1 MALPKTGNRIL
12 QSRPV
17 SVRAIVRQNWL
28 RWRGGNCRFCEGG
41 ATAPPASSKEQD
53 RRYRNGVIFVPFQH
67 SIATIGAVT
76 DLYYP
81 AIPNAVQGK
90 KIPKSAP
97 FQYRKREDI
106 LYMAKQNRK
115 WNIQLI
121 VRVTEKEKD
130 LIQQKMAMLKTENLS
145 AYIRKIAVDG
155 HIINVDHTDVKN
167 HAAQLQRVGGNIN
180 QIAKRMNQTGSLYS
194 SDVAEVKKLLH
205 DIWLSERQ
213 LLLKM
218 R

>member
-1 MALPKTGNRIL
+1 
-12 QSRPV
+12 
-17 SVRAIVRQNWL
+17 
-28 RWRGGNCRFCEGG
+28 
-41 ATAPPASSKEQD
+41 
-53 RRYRNGVIFVPFQH
+53 
-67 SIATIGAVT
+67 
-76 DLYYP
+76 
-81 AIPNAVQGK
+81 
-90 KIPKSAP
+90 
-97 FQYRKREDI
+97 
-106 LYMAKQNRK
+106 MAKQNRK

-167 HAAQLQRVGGNIN
+167 HAAQLQRVGGNTN

-194 SDVAEVKKLLH
+194 SDVAQVKKLLH

-218 R
+218 RIRGMGSPNKLNECFRHKPEYSFYGTGYPFPMSTPQKLNDI